1 MYFLN
6 KIKKLSQDKTVRI
19 YVDMDGV
26 IADYDFGSKLLF
38 LNKRPIMTNIKTL
51 REIAKLPNVSLY
63 ILSICRKDEDIADKN
78 SWLDKYAPFF
88 DLSKRIIISKNNK
101 NKSSKKLKLDYLN
114 SLNTNDLII
123 VIDDDNAI
131 LKYLKDNLKDIM
143 YFQDSSIID

>member
-63 ILSICRKDEDIADKN
+63 ILSICRKDEDIADEN

-101 NKSSKKLKLDYLN
+101 NKSSKELKLEYLN
-114 SLNTNDLII
+114 SLNTKDLII

>member
-1 MYFLN
+1 MGPSAGFFTTSV
-6 KIKKLSQDKTVRI
+6 K
-19 YVDMDGV
+19 DG
-26 IADYDFGSKLLF
+26 
-38 LNKRPIMTNIKTL
+38 
-51 REIAKLPNVSLY
+51 
-63 ILSICRKDEDIADKN
+63 DEDIADKN

-101 NKSSKKLKLDYLN
+101 NKSSKELKLEYLN
-114 SLNTNDLII
+114 SLNTKDLII